1 MGNDYG
7 RAVRTPERM
16 QGPNP
21 LMATSDARVRTV
33 ALCVVRRAGKLLVG
47 EMRDNVEG
55 DYFYRPLGGTIE
67 FGERGAAAAAREMSE
82 ELGAEVCNVR
92 WLGTIENLF
101 VVHGHPGHEI
111 VLVYEAT
118 FVDES
123 MYRRSPI
130 WGQEDDGSPIKAV
143 WKAMD
148 DFRSGAIHLVPDG
161 LLSML
166 DGVSCVACGRRRAPT
181 EE

>member
-1 MGNDYG
+1 MANGD
-7 RAVRTPERM
+7 AWVRTI
-16 QGPNP
+16 
-21 LMATSDARVRTV
+21 
-33 ALCVVRRAGKLLVG
+33 ALCVVMRAGKLLVG
-47 EMRDNVEG
+47 EIRDNVEG

-67 FGERGAAAAAREMSE
+67 FGERGAATAAREMSE

-101 VVHGHPGHEI
+101 VVHGRQGHEI
-111 VLVYEAT
+111 VMVYEAN

-148 DFRSGAIHLVPDG
+148 DFRSGSLRLVPDG

-166 DGVSCVACGRRRAPT
+166 DGVSCGACGRRRAPT

>member
-1 MGNDYG
+1 
-7 RAVRTPERM
+7 M

-21 LMATSDARVRTV
+21 LMANGDAWVRTI
-33 ALCVVRRAGKLLVG
+33 ALCVVMRAGKLLVG
-47 EMRDNVEG
+47 EMRDSVEG

-67 FGERGAAAAAREMSE
+67 FGERGAATAAREMSE
-82 ELGAEVCNVR
+82 ELGADVCNVR

-101 VVHGHPGHEI
+101 VVHGRQGHEI
-111 VLVYEAT
+111 VMVYGAN

-123 MYRRSPI
+123 MYRRGPI
-130 WGQEDDGSPIKAV
+130 WGQEDDGSQIKAV

-148 DFRSGAIHLVPDG
+148 DFRSGALRLVPDG

-166 DGVSCVACGRRRAPT
+166 DGVSCGARGRRRAPT

>member
-1 MGNDYG
+1 MANGD
-7 RAVRTPERM
+7 AWVR
-16 QGPNP
+16 
-21 LMATSDARVRTV
+21 SI
-33 ALCVVRRAGKLLVG
+33 ALCVVMRAGKLLVG
-47 EMRDNVEG
+47 EMRDSVEG

-67 FGERGAAAAAREMSE
+67 FGERGAATAAREMSE

-101 VVHGHPGHEI
+101 VVHGRQGHEI
-111 VLVYEAT
+111 VMVYGAN

-148 DFRSGAIHLVPDG
+148 EFRSGSLRLVPDG

-166 DGVSCVACGRRRAPT
+166 DGVSCGACGRRRAPT